1 MQADQAAPKPT
12 QAQTPEQ
19 QERSLQSH
27 PPDDH
32 LDDTTTTATPPQSTA
47 LPHRPQANRSGPRSR
62 QGCWTC
68 REKKVKCDE
77 GKPVCQRCI
86 RLRRQC
92 DYRPRP
98 RKPYTRKASN
108 AHSSASAGPTDS
120 SSQPAASPS
129 SSSSSSGSSDI
140 DPSSPPD
147 YARPPS
153 FGSSNTNS
161 GDGVTQITRA
171 RSSRHD
177 SLAVMASGLQQPEM
191 AAACSVVFTPA
202 DHEAIYYYRT
212 RFASNHH
219 TKNPEYSVFSLL
231 FLQAQ
236 RHAMPMHMVLAL
248 ADQELMYLRNSQQHQ
263 LVPAAKSPNSPKSVT
278 HYTEAL
284 HLMTGQMSVA
294 DADLDLDQVLAALWL
309 MIAYEQKYGDGAGIG
324 LSKHLQGAA
333 SILRTRFQP
342 LLRVSAEDADS
353 ISNITSPD
361 QVTSP
366 GTTPPPNQNLISFFA
381 ARMMVWMAVLDAGAA
396 FGIGATFGGSVNQL
410 VRQIAGE
417 DKARLLR
424 GFNSIHMYSE
434 PLFRTT
440 WGENYPQ
447 AELVDDMDNRKVYS
461 LYAKAALIRYENAE
475 FSAALHRGDDQ
486 EAARRSRDIE
496 FAFNLLQEEFGELL
510 ELASR
515 LSPDVDHSRRLYQ
528 NIRYVVPHYY
538 AMVLE
543 YLRLTRFAEP
553 LAAPCEAQKR
563 ALHEIMNLAYQGYK
577 HDGERFLARIPL
589 PLLFAGMET
598 DDLIHRAWIVD
609 RYQGLVK
616 YGKNYARACACLKAV
631 VEEQDKLGGKR
642 VDHMMLLAEGR
653 FEQFVI

>member
-12 QAQTPEQ
+12 QAQTPDE
-19 QERSLQSH
+19 SSSS
-27 PPDDH
+27 PPAQP
-32 LDDTTTTATPPQSTA
+32 DDTTTPASQST
-47 LPHRPQANRSGPRSR
+47 LPHRPSANRSGPRSR

-77 GKPVCQRCI
+77 GRPVCQRCI

-98 RKPYTRKASN
+98 RKPYTRKAS
-108 AHSSASAGPTDS
+108 SVRTPS
-120 SSQPAASPS
+120 SSSGRAETPSQGAASPS
-129 SSSSSSGSSDI
+129 SSSTSSGSSDR
-140 DPSSPPD
+140 DPQSPPD
-147 YARPPS
+147 YARPPIP
-153 FGSSNTNS
+153 SSAA
-161 GDGVTQITRA
+161 QIIARRA
-171 RSSRHD
+171 SRHD
-177 SLAVMASGLQQPEM
+177 SLATLASGLQQPEM

-212 RFASNHH
+212 RFSTNHH

-236 RHAMPMHMVLAL
+236 RHAMPMHMILAL
-248 ADQELMYLRNSQQHQ
+248 ADQELMWLRSIQQD
-263 LVPAAKSPNSPKSVT
+263 LVPAANRPNSQKSVS

-284 HLMTGQMSVA
+284 HLMTQQMRPENGE
-294 DADLDLDQVLAALWL
+294 LDIDQVLAALWL
-309 MIAYEQKYGDGAGIG
+309 MIAYEQKYGDGGGIG

-342 LLRVSAEDADS
+342 LLQVSAADKDLS
-353 ISNITSPD
+353 QAMDVDIDSTSQAVVAAPAAS
-361 QVTSP
+361 SP
-366 GTTPPPNQNLISFFA
+366 PANQALISFFA

-396 FGIGATFGGSVNQL
+396 FGIGSNFGGSVNKL

-417 DKARLLR
+417 EKGKLLR
-424 GFNSIHMYSE
+424 GFNAIHEYSE

-440 WGENYPQ
+440 WGERYPQ

-486 EAARRSRDIE
+486 EAARRAIDIE
-496 FAFNLLQEEFGELL
+496 GAFCMLRDEFAELL
-510 ELASR
+510 DLASR

-538 AMVLE
+538 AMELE
-543 YLRLTRFAEP
+543 FLRLTRFAEP
-553 LAAPCEAQKR
+553 LAAPSPMQKR

-577 HDGERFLARIPL
+577 HEGERFLQRIPL

-598 DDLIHRAWIVD
+598 DDLIHRAWILD
-609 RYQGLVK
+609 RYQGLTK
-616 YGKNYARACACLKAV
+616 YGKNYARAFDCLKAV
-631 VEEQDKLGGKR
+631 VEEQDKAGGRR
-642 VDHMMLLAEGR
+642 VDHMLLLAEGR

>member
-1 MQADQAAPKPT
+1 MQADPAASEPT
-12 QAQTPEQ
+12 QTQTSGHA
-19 QERSLQSH
+19 RSLQSH
-27 PPDDH
+27 GCET
-32 LDDTTTTATPPQSTA
+32 DDTTSPPQPSS
-47 LPHRPQANRSGPRSR
+47 LPLRPHANRSGPRSR
-62 QGCWTC
+62 AGCWTC

-77 GKPVCQRCI
+77 GKPVCQRCV

-98 RKPYTRKASN
+98 RKPYTRKASS
-108 AHSSASAGPTDS
+108 AHSSASAGPAD
-120 SSQPAASPS
+120 A
-129 SSSSSSGSSDI
+129 
-140 DPSSPPD
+140 
-147 YARPPS
+147 
-153 FGSSNTNS
+153 
-161 GDGVTQITRA
+161 
-171 RSSRHD
+171 
-177 SLAVMASGLQQPEM
+177 LAVMASGLQQPEM

-212 RFASNHH
+212 RFATNHH

-231 FLQAQ
+231 FLQAK
-236 RHAMPMHMVLAL
+236 RHAMPMHMILAL
-248 ADQELMYLRNSQQHQ
+248 ADQELMYLRASQQHQ
-263 LVPAAKSPNSPKSVT
+263 LVLAAESPNSPKSVT
-278 HYTEAL
+278 HYTAAL
-284 HLMTGQMSVA
+284 HLMTQQMSA
-294 DADLDLDQVLAALWL
+294 GDGDLDLDQVLAALWL
-309 MIAYEQKYGDGAGIG
+309 MIAYEQKYGDGGGIG

-333 SILRTRFQP
+333 SILRTQFQP
-342 LLRVSAEDADS
+342 LLQVSAEDADLMY
-353 ISNITSPD
+353 NNDSPS
-361 QVTSP
+361 QATSP
-366 GTTPPPNQNLISFFA
+366 GTSPPPNQTLISFFA
-381 ARMMVWMAVLDAGAA
+381 ARMMVWMAVLDAGAS
-396 FGIGATFGGSVNQL
+396 FGIGANFGGSVNQL

-440 WGENYPQ
+440 WGESYPQ

-475 FSAALHRGDDQ
+475 FSAALHRGDEQ
-486 EAARRSRDIE
+486 EAARRAQDIE
-496 FAFNLLQEEFGELL
+496 FAFNLLRDEFGELL

-538 AMVLE
+538 AMELE
-543 YLRLTRFAEP
+543 YLRLTHFAAP
-553 LAAPCEAQKR
+553 LAAPTDAQKR
-563 ALHEIMNLAYQGYK
+563 ALHEIMNLSYQGYK

-589 PLLFAGMET
+589 PLLFAGIET
-598 DDLIHRAWIVD
+598 DDLIHRAWILD
-609 RYQGLVK
+609 RFRGLIK

-631 VEEQDKLGGKR
+631 VEEQDKLGGRR